1 VPTIAAV
8 RVGDAVPDFELP
20 DETGTRRGWREFLAK
35 GPVVVFFYP
44 GAMTPGCTAE
54 SCHFRDM
61 KAEFEAIGAQCL
73 GISHDTVAKQK
84 QFADKYDF
92 DYPLLSDA
100 PDNAVAKLF
109 GVHRS
114 GPLPTK
120 RATFVVG
127 SDGRVLDII
136 KSEVRMSVHADKAL
150 DALKAAAAA

>member
-1 VPTIAAV
+1 MPTIAAV
-8 RVGDAVPDFELP
+8 RTGDVVPDFELP
-20 DETGTRRGWREFLAK
+20 DQTGTRRRFSEFLAT

-44 GAMTPGCTAE
+44 GAMTPGCTIE

-61 KAEFEAIGAQCL
+61 KAEFEAVGAQRL

-84 QFADKYDF
+84 QFGDKYDF

-127 SDGRVLDII
+127 RDGRVIDIV
-136 KSEVRMSVHADKAL
+136 KSEVRMSVHADKAIE
-150 DALKAAAAA
+150 ALQTMPG